1 MKTQKAAG
9 KRQLL
14 IENNFK
20 NGTDTVKSFGRE
32 YYIYNIILS
41 SPINLNTA
49 GDGWG
54 REGEKERG
62 RKI

>member
-20 NGTDTVKSFGRE
+20 NGTDTVKVLEGSI
-32 YYIYNIILS
+32 IYTI
-41 SPINLNTA
+41 
-49 GDGWG
+49 
-54 REGEKERG
+54 
-62 RKI
+62 